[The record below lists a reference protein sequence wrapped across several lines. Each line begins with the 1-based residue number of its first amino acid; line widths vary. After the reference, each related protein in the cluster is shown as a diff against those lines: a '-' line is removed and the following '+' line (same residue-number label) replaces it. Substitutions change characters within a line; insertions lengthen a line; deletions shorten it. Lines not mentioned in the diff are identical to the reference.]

1 MEIKFV
7 PHQAAEDTVTSA
19 RIYRQ
24 CQSLCEYTIDECFD
38 SMTTQHN
45 DIEIARMKNLFW
57 NLQ

>member
-24 CQSLCEYTIDECFD
+24 CQSLCENTVNDCIY
-38 SMTTQHN
+38 SNTTPHN
-45 DIEIARMKNLFW
+45 DIEIARMNNLFW

>member
-24 CQSLCEYTIDECFD
+24 CQSLCENSVSECGQNNQVQHDYTE
-38 SMTTQHN
+38 T
-45 DIEIARMKNLFW
+45 ARMNNLFW
-57 NLQ
+57 TLQ